1 MLKLMIGVKG
11 TGKTKALIEKANTA
25 SRESHGDVV
34 CVEKGTVL
42 RFDLAPKIRL
52 IDTDEYKIHNAQA
65 LYGFI
70 AGILASNY
78 DVTDLF
84 LDNTLKICGG
94 GEEDLEKLADALA
107 VLTADREI
115 NIFMTASLPAEEA
128 SENLKKYL

>member
-52 IDTDEYKIHNAQA
+52 IDTDE
-65 LYGFI
+65 
-70 AGILASNY
+70 
-78 DVTDLF
+78 
-84 LDNTLKICGG
+84 
-94 GEEDLEKLADALA
+94 
-107 VLTADREI
+107 
-115 NIFMTASLPAEEA
+115 
-128 SENLKKYL
+128 

>member
-25 SRESHGDVV
+25 SRESHGDVA

-52 IDTDEYKIHNAQA
+52 IDTDVYKIHNAQA

>member
-1 MLKLMIGVKG
+1 MLKLLIGVKG
-11 TGKTKALIEKANTA
+11 SGKTKTLISLVNEAVESSQGAVVCIEKGIKL
-25 SRESHGDVV
+25 RYDVNYR
-34 CVEKGTVL
+34 C
-42 RFDLAPKIRL
+42 RL
-52 IDTDEYKIHNAQA
+52 INVDEYFVFDAEA
-65 LYGFI
+65 LYGFV

>member
-84 LDNTLKICGG
+84 LDNTLRKKPAKIS
-94 GEEDLEKLADALA
+94 
-107 VLTADREI
+107 R
-115 NIFMTASLPAEEA
+115 NIFEH
-128 SENLKKYL
+128 KKRGCQLTSSFFLFLSFGISFR